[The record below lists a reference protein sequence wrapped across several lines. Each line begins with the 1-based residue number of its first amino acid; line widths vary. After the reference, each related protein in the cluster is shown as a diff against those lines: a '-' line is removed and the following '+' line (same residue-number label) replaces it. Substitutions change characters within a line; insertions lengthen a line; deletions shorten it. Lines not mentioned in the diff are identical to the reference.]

1 MSRALVPLTSPVR
14 DHVSFLPVGR
24 ANAAFVAHLI
34 ATSVKAP
41 QTRRRR
47 RAEPSEAATIYSGVG
62 QWPMPLGR
70 AFSQSL

>member
-1 MSRALVPLTSPVR
+1 MSRALVPLTYPIR
-14 DHVSFLPVGR
+14 DRAPILPVGR
-24 ANAAFVAHLI
+24 VNAAFIAHLI
-34 ATSVKAP
+34 ATSVGAP

-62 QWPMPLGR
+62 QWPMSSGR